1 MIRRPPRSTR
11 TDTRFPYTTLFRSSE
26 TARGGRR
33 LGDRSVRED
42 DRFLFLQLLAA
53 AGDAFHVSY
62 GGRDTRDGSMREP
75 SALVSELLDVAQ
87 RYLPPG
93 QDAQR
98 RLVLSHPLQP
108 VSPQAFGAPMPGEQS
123 EASRSEE
130 HTAALQSIIRNS
142 YAVFR

>member
-1 MIRRPPRSTR
+1 MVPLRTVPFRAICLLGMDAEAFPRREPPGDVNR
-11 TDTRFPYTTLFRSSE
+11 LASE

-75 SALVSELLDVAQ
+75 SALVSELLAVAQ

-93 QDAQR
+93 QD
-98 RLVLSHPLQP
+98 
-108 VSPQAFGAPMPGEQS
+108 
-123 EASRSEE
+123 RSEE
-130 HTAALQSIIRNS
+130 HTSELQSLMRTS
-142 YAVFR
+142 YAVFCLKNKTTHTQA

>member
-1 MIRRPPRSTR
+1 MVPLRAGPCRAICLLGMDAEAFPRREPPSDVNR
-11 TDTRFPYTTLFRSSE
+11 LAAE

-62 GGRDTRDGSMREP
+62 GGRDTRDGSMRES

-87 RYLPPG
+87 RYLPPA

-108 VSPQAFGAPMPGEQS
+108 FSPQAFGAPMPGARS
-123 EASRSEE
+123 EARSEE
-130 HTAALQSIIRNS
+130 PTSEP
-142 YAVFR
+142 

>member
-1 MIRRPPRSTR
+1 MVPRRTGPFRAICLLGMDAEAFPRREPPGDVNR
-11 TDTRFPYTTLFRSSE
+11 LASE

-53 AGDAFHVSY
+53 AGDAFPVSY

-75 SALVSELLDVAQ
+75 SPLVSARLAVDR

-93 QDAQR
+93 QTPHSR
-98 RLVLSHPLQP
+98 RGWVHPL
-108 VSPQAFGAPMPGEQS
+108 
-123 EASRSEE
+123 
-130 HTAALQSIIRNS
+130 
-142 YAVFR
+142 

>member
-1 MIRRPPRSTR
+1 MIRRPPGSTR
-11 TDTRFPYTTLFRSSE
+11 TDTLFPYTTLFRS
-26 TARGGRR
+26 
-33 LGDRSVRED
+33 ED

-108 VSPQAFGAPMPGEQS
+108 FSPQAFGAPMPGEQS
-123 EASRSEE
+123 EASGPAPRRRSEE
-130 HTAALQSIIRNS
+130 RRVGNACGSTCRDRWSPNH
-142 YAVFR
+142 